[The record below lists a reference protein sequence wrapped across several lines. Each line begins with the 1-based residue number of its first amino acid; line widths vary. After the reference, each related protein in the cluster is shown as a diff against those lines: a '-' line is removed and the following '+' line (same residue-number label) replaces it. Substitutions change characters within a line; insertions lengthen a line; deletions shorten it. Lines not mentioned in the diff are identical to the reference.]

1 MYNNPSGSAEPVSV
15 LVAGPV
21 LKATAW
27 VQLLMADGR
36 FRVNTVATDFQD
48 LNAKLPS
55 SPEVLILDASI
66 LPSEN
71 ALRELI
77 TRLQCAAY
85 IITPVEAG
93 QELPQSI
100 ANQGSV
106 KGAFFGDINLPE
118 TIGRIYSDA
127 LVLRARKS
135 GGTESVWSSAARGG
149 GGSPTGLRIIAV
161 WNQMGGV
168 GKTTVST
175 NLAYEASRRGFP
187 TLLVGLGAPDDMP
200 LIIGLKDTPNITQW
214 WSNPSPDGIQ
224 SAVQKLDGLDVI
236 AGFPDVLSEARAI
249 DMPDDAPNSIPKLI
263 TTAAHFSGYA
273 VIVVDAPPTS
283 LAASAIQVANTLV
296 MVSRPSL
303 EGVMRT
309 VEAYKTVVERLAVQ
323 HTISRDRVYVVL
335 NRMGGRLSAD
345 EWHRAASQ
353 LLGSSFPPVIAQI
366 PESSAVGNAQ
376 DNRRLPILTVDE
388 FNHSL
393 KPLADHLLQQSGS
406 AFAGDSKKPRLQQP
420 TDDRKTVT
428 IGPLKIKM

>member
-21 LKATAW
+21 LKSTAW

-36 FRVNTVATDFQD
+36 FRVNTVATDAQD
-48 LNAKLPS
+48 LNAKLPTN
-55 SPEVLILDASI
+55 PEVLILDASI

-127 LVLRARKS
+127 LVLRARKA
-135 GGTESVWSSAARGG
+135 GGTENVWSSGAR

-187 TLLVGLGAPDDMP
+187 TLLIGLGAPDDMP
-200 LIIGLKDTPNITQW
+200 LVAGLKSSPNITQW

-224 SAVQKLDGLDVI
+224 AAVQKLDTLDVI
-236 AGFPDVLSEARAI
+236 AGFPDVLSEARALE
-249 DMPDDAPNSIPKLI
+249 MPDDAPHSIPKLI
-263 TTAAHFSGYA
+263 TTAAHYSGYA
-273 VIVVDAPPTS
+273 VIVIDAPPTA

-353 LLGSSFPPVIAQI
+353 LLGSAFPPVIAQI

-393 KPLADHLLQQSGS
+393 RPLADQLLAQPVSG
-406 AFAGDSKKPRLQQP
+406 FAGGDPKKQRQQP
-420 TDDRKTVT
+420 ADERKTVT